1 MDGLLSDT
9 IGAISTAVGN
19 AGISIIRL
27 SGPEAFSV
35 AAKIFRGKGN
45 FYEYPSHTI
54 HYGKIIDPDKND
66 VIDEVLILKMAA
78 PRTYTCE
85 DTVEINCHGGYV
97 TASRILDLLYRNGI
111 RPAEPGEFTKRAFLN
126 GRVDLTQAEAVM
138 DLIGSRTEKS
148 SKVAVSQLEGRLSD
162 RINKLRHQLVEMLA
176 SIEVNLDYPEYDF
189 EEVTADNC
197 IQNISLVYNELKN
210 LIEGF
215 QYGKILREGM
225 EVAIIGKPNAG
236 KSSLLNRLSGKNRAI
251 VTEIPGTTRDILE
264 EYVNILGMPIKLIDT
279 AGLRATENEVEK
291 IGVSKAIEVMD
302 SSDLIL
308 FILDA
313 DSGFEQEDADIL
325 EKIEKYHEKTIYV
338 VNKTDKKDE
347 DKLNEIKE
355 RIPEVLEISVLED
368 SGINILEK
376 EIYQYVNKSNFDTD
390 NQLLVT
396 NARHKKHLQQTLA
409 DLEKALDG
417 IKAGMTMDVV
427 SIDIKSAAE
436 NLGYITG
443 HQVSEEI
450 VTNIFE
456 RFCIGK

>member
-1 MDGLLSDT
+1 MSKGIYLGRKIIMDGLLSDT

-66 VIDEVLILKMAA
+66 VIDEVLISKMAA

-189 EEVTADNC
+189 EEVTA
-197 IQNISLVYNELKN
+197 
-210 LIEGF
+210 
-215 QYGKILREGM
+215 
-225 EVAIIGKPNAG
+225 
-236 KSSLLNRLSGKNRAI
+236 
-251 VTEIPGTTRDILE
+251 RDI
-264 EYVNILGMPIKLIDT
+264 PI
-279 AGLRATENEVEK
+279 
-291 IGVSKAIEVMD
+291 S
-302 SSDLIL
+302 
-308 FILDA
+308 
-313 DSGFEQEDADIL
+313 
-325 EKIEKYHEKTIYV
+325 
-338 VNKTDKKDE
+338 
-347 DKLNEIKE
+347 
-355 RIPEVLEISVLED
+355 
-368 SGINILEK
+368 
-376 EIYQYVNKSNFDTD
+376 
-390 NQLLVT
+390 
-396 NARHKKHLQQTLA
+396 
-409 DLEKALDG
+409 
-417 IKAGMTMDVV
+417 
-427 SIDIKSAAE
+427 
-436 NLGYITG
+436 
-443 HQVSEEI
+443 
-450 VTNIFE
+450 
-456 RFCIGK
+456 

>member
-1 MDGLLSDT
+1 MS
-9 IGAISTAVGN
+9 
-19 AGISIIRL
+19 
-27 SGPEAFSV
+27 
-35 AAKIFRGKGN
+35 RG
-45 FYEYPSHTI
+45 
-54 HYGKIIDPDKND
+54 
-66 VIDEVLILKMAA
+66 
-78 PRTYTCE
+78 
-85 DTVEINCHGGYV
+85 
-97 TASRILDLLYRNGI
+97 
-111 RPAEPGEFTKRAFLN
+111 FT
-126 GRVDLTQAEAVM
+126 
-138 DLIGSRTEKS
+138 
-148 SKVAVSQLEGRLSD
+148 
-162 RINKLRHQLVEMLA
+162 
-176 SIEVNLDYPEYDF
+176 
-189 EEVTADNC
+189 
-197 IQNISLVYNELKN
+197 
-210 LIEGF
+210 
-215 QYGKILREGM
+215 
-225 EVAIIGKPNAG
+225 
-236 KSSLLNRLSGKNRAI
+236 I

>member
-1 MDGLLSDT
+1 
-9 IGAISTAVGN
+9 
-19 AGISIIRL
+19 
-27 SGPEAFSV
+27 
-35 AAKIFRGKGN
+35 
-45 FYEYPSHTI
+45 
-54 HYGKIIDPDKND
+54 
-66 VIDEVLILKMAA
+66 
-78 PRTYTCE
+78 
-85 DTVEINCHGGYV
+85 
-97 TASRILDLLYRNGI
+97 
-111 RPAEPGEFTKRAFLN
+111 
-126 GRVDLTQAEAVM
+126 
-138 DLIGSRTEKS
+138 
-148 SKVAVSQLEGRLSD
+148 
-162 RINKLRHQLVEMLA
+162 
-176 SIEVNLDYPEYDF
+176 
-189 EEVTADNC
+189 
-197 IQNISLVYNELKN
+197 
-210 LIEGF
+210 
-215 QYGKILREGM
+215 M

-396 NARHKKHLQQTLA
+396 NARHKNIYSKRLQIWKRLWM
-409 DLEKALDG
+409 G
-417 IKAGMTMDVV
+417 
-427 SIDIKSAAE
+427 
-436 NLGYITG
+436 
-443 HQVSEEI
+443 
-450 VTNIFE
+450 
-456 RFCIGK
+456 